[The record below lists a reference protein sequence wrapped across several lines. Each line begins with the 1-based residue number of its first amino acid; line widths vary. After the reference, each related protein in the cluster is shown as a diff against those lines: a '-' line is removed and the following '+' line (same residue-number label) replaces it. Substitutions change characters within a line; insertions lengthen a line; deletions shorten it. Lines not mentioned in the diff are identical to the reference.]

1 MTEQEIVTKHCP
13 LCVNIQRLATYL
25 LADDEVILFD
35 WLTIKQSLIFG
46 YKPFYY
52 SLERIEKET
61 RLKRRRIERVIKRF
75 CAMGMLRV
83 ETCQKSDSPG
93 RVRYFKMDFKGVVEK
108 LPEIIDQEK
117 EIAEEFYRYFKALA
131 NIQIRADKGKESRR
145 EREDRKHAEEL
156 YNLLNETY
164 WDRIDMFNA
173 GNLTEEYPDKIR
185 VKTRLTKDRAAIT
198 KLIALSAKYDD
209 ETISRSFMVLC
220 DDFLKESKATR
231 KVENLLKYFLAYRQ
245 DEDAFSVVNLYI
257 TKYQKSYFRSR

>member
-25 LADDEVILFD
+25 LTDDEVILFD

-93 RVRYFKMDFKGVVEK
+93 RVRYFRMDFKGVVEK
-108 LPEIIDQEK
+108 LPEIIDKDK
-117 EIAEEFYRYFKALA
+117 ETAEEFFRYFKALA
-131 NIQIRADKGKESRR
+131 NLQIRADKGKESRR
-145 EREDRKHAEEL
+145 ERKDREHAEEL

-164 WDRIDMFNA
+164 WNRIDMFNA
-173 GNLTEEYPDKIR
+173 GKLTEEKPDRIKTKIR
-185 VKTRLTKDRAAIT
+185 LAKDRTTIT

-209 ETISRSFMVLC
+209 DTIRGSFVVLC
-220 DDFLKESKATR
+220 DDFLMESKATR

-245 DEDAFSVVNLYI
+245 EEDAFSVVNLYI
-257 TKYQKSYFRSR
+257 TKFQKSYSRSR

>member
-1 MTEQEIVTKHCP
+1 MTEQEIATKHCP

-52 SLERIEKET
+52 SLERIERET

-93 RVRYFKMDFKGVVEK
+93 RVRYFRMDFKGVVEK
-108 LPEIIDQEK
+108 LPEIINQDK
-117 EIAEEFYRYFKALA
+117 ETAEEFCRYFKALA
-131 NIQIRADKGKESRR
+131 NRQIRADKGKESRR
-145 EREDRKHAEEL
+145 ERDDRKHAEEL
-156 YNLLNETY
+156 YNLLNATY
-164 WDRIDMFNA
+164 WNRIDMFNA
-173 GNLTEEYPDKIR
+173 GGLTGEVPDHIK
-185 VKTRLTKDRAAIT
+185 VKTQLAQERTTFA

-209 ETISRSFMVLC
+209 ETISKSFIVLC
-220 DDFLKESKATR
+220 DDFLKGSKATR
-231 KVENLLKYFLAYRQ
+231 KVENLLKYFLTYRQ
-245 DEDAFSVVNLYI
+245 DEDAFSIVNLYI
-257 TKYQKSYFRSR
+257 TKFQKSYSRSR

>member
-46 YKPFYY
+46 YNPFYY
-52 SLERIEKET
+52 SLERIERET

-75 CAMGMLRV
+75 CAMGMLWV

-93 RVRYFKMDFKGVVEK
+93 RVRYFWMNFNGVVQR
-108 LPEIIDQEK
+108 LPEIIDQESD
-117 EIAEEFYRYFKALA
+117 AANSFNRYFKALA
-131 NIQIRADKGKESRR
+131 NLQIRAERGKESKR
-145 EREDRKHAEEL
+145 EREAREHAEEL
-156 YNLLNETY
+156 YNLLNQTY

-173 GNLTEEYPDKIR
+173 GNLTGEAPDRIK
-185 VKTRLTKDRAAIT
+185 VKTQLAQERSTFA

-209 ETISRSFMVLC
+209 ETITKSFIVLC
-220 DDFLKESKATR
+220 DDFLKGSKAAR
-231 KVENLLKYFLAYRQ
+231 KVENLLKYFLTYRQ
-245 DEDAFSVVNLYI
+245 DEDVFSVVNLYI
-257 TKYQKSYFRSR
+257 TKFQKSYSRSR